1 MEHFKNITVDNAVIY
16 YHKNVKESI
25 LLHGLMVLSGFCLAA
40 YLMLSLNNIVALST
54 FIATT
59 SLTYHRYN
67 KCRRRLFMNIINM
80 LRGGDVPYFFRFIE
94 EDVNRYLEEMR

>member
-1 MEHFKNITVDNAVIY
+1 MTVDTAVIY
-16 YHKNVKESI
+16 YHKNLKESI
-25 LLHGLMVLSGFCLAA
+25 ILHGLMILSGFCLAA
-40 YLMLSLNNIVALST
+40 YLMLSLNTIIALFT

-59 SLTYHRYN
+59 FLTYQRYN

-94 EDVNRYLEEMR
+94 EDVNKYLEEMR